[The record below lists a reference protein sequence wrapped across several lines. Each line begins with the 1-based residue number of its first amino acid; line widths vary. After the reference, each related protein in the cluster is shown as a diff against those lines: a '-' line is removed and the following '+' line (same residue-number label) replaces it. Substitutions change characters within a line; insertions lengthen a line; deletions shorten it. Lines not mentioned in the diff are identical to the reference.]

1 MLTLYEPKCEELWFR
16 QRMLADEETMAY
28 NHTWGGTIAFPEE
41 AWRDWFECWLGAHDD
56 RRFYR
61 YLKDGDGYFVGEVA
75 YRFDAGL
82 QGYAANVI
90 VHSQYRGRGY
100 GSLALDLLCAAAKE
114 KGIDALYDDI
124 AADNPAVTL
133 FLRHGFTEAYR
144 TEEKIILKK
153 IL

>member
-1 MLTLYEPKCEELWFR
+1 M
-16 QRMLADEETMAY
+16 
-28 NHTWGGTIAFPEE
+28 
-41 AWRDWFECWLGAHDD
+41 
-56 RRFYR
+56 
-61 YLKDGDGYFVGEVA
+61 GEVA

-82 QGYAANVI
+82 QGYAADVI

-124 AADNPAVTL
+124 AADNPAVAL